1 MGRSSDRWND
11 DAPAAAGDE
20 GQAPLAELA
29 IEREDALA
37 AYRPVGSHRIHELAD
52 AIGRAIETCRSGGLT
67 GLIVDLR
74 GLENLPATTS
84 VDRFLMVE
92 EWAAFAHVG
101 QVAIAFVVVQP
112 IVSPPSFVR
121 RAAVEFGLPA
131 EMFAGEREAR
141 AWLAGFRRS

>member
-1 MGRSSDRWND
+1 MDRSSHRRNP
-11 DAPAAAGDE
+11 DATAAVGDE
-20 GQAPLAELA
+20 AQAALAGFA
-29 IEREDALA
+29 IECEHALA

-52 AIGRAIETCRSGGLT
+52 AIGRAIETCRSEGLT

-74 GLENLPATTS
+74 GLETLPATTP

-92 EWAAFAHVG
+92 EWAAFARG

-141 AWLAGFRRS
+141 AWLAGFRRP

>member
-1 MGRSSDRWND
+1 MGRSSHRWNL
-11 DAPAAAGDE
+11 DAPAGAGDE
-20 GQAPLAELA
+20 GQDPLAGLA
-29 IEREDALA
+29 IEREHALA
-37 AYRPVGSHRIHELAD
+37 AYRPVGLHRIHELAD

-67 GLIVDLR
+67 GLMVDLR
-74 GLENLPATTS
+74 GLDNLPATTS

-92 EWAAFAHVG
+92 EWAAFAHG
-101 QVAIAFVVVQP
+101 QVAIAFVIVQP